1 MEKTELEFVYF
12 IKGTSGSFMTNLFK
26 TIMSA
31 DLENMRKLSL
41 GFPNEV
47 DVVHRYKNEEGYW
60 QKLEKKLG

>member
-47 DVVHRYKNEEGYW
+47 EVVHRYQNEEGYW

>member
-12 IKGTSGSFMTNLFK
+12 MRGTSGSFKSNLFQ
-26 TIMSA
+26 TIFSA

-47 DVVHRYKNEEGYW
+47 DVVHRYQNEEGYW
-60 QKLEKKLG
+60 QQLQEKIR

>member
-12 IKGTSGSFMTNLFK
+12 MRGTSGSFMSNLFQ
-26 TIMSA
+26 TIFSA

-47 DVVHRYKNEEGYW
+47 DVVHRYQNEEGYW
-60 QKLEKKLG
+60 QKLQKRLE